1 MCWIPAVE
9 KVYRGMSGFGKIF
22 TQSSFYGSCQAKKVS
37 GGWIPAVEKI
47 YRGVSGFVKILPSP
61 VSMGVAK
68 LKRSLEDIPQLKSL
82 DATAVPV

>member
-1 MCWIPAVE
+1 MCKRQADGYFLPIHLSGWWDTNANYAPIYVLDSSSR
-9 KVYRGMSGFGKIF
+9 KNRRMSGLV
-22 TQSSFYGSCQAKKVS
+22 KV
-37 GGWIPAVEKI
+37 I
-47 YRGVSGFVKILPSP
+47 PSP

>member
-1 MCWIPAVE
+1 MVIFCQFIYQAGGIQTPITPQYMC
-9 KVYRGMSGFGKIF
+9 
-22 TQSSFYGSCQAKKVS
+22 
-37 GGWIPAVEKI
+37 WIPAVEKI
-47 YRGVSGFVKILPSP
+47 YRGMSGFVKILPSP

>member
-1 MCWIPAVE
+1 MCKRQADGYFLPIHL
-9 KVYRGMSGFGKIF
+9 SGWWDTNANYAPICVG
-22 TQSSFYGSCQAKKVS
+22 
-37 GGWIPAVEKI
+37 IPAVEKI
-47 YRGVSGFVKILPSP
+47 YRGMSGFVKILPSP